1 MSEFDEQPIFD
12 KQNPTPEQPTVSN
25 PASEQPTRVNPVAQ
39 PTAAQPQPTQ
49 NYGAAN
55 GPVGDQHAPAPTVQN
70 ANKKKHSGAKHFLQ
84 GVLGG
89 VVGAGALTAILLGTG
104 VLGSKVVT
112 TTAGSSN
119 KITINAS
126 SENASTAE
134 AVATK
139 CLPSVVS
146 IGVKTKGGEALG
158 SGVILD
164 KKGNIITNYHV
175 VENAQSL
182 TVDIE
187 GKTYDAEVVGSDS
200 SSDIAVIK
208 VDLKGASVTPID
220 IADSDKLVVGDWV
233 MTIGSPFGLNQ
244 SVSTGIVSALYRST
258 LLPSS
263 SGTAVYANLIQ
274 IDAAINQGNSGG
286 ALVNDKG
293 ELVGINTLVESSSGD
308 FSGIGFSIP
317 GNYAVNI
324 AKKIIAGEKVTHAYV
339 GVSMLTV
346 NSQNSS
352 GLSVDEGAYVAQV
365 DKDGPAAKA
374 GIKKGDIIT
383 AIDDDKISSAD
394 GVILSIRSHAE
405 GDKVKV
411 TVNRD
416 GTEKSFTVTLGNDEE
431 LQTQQQL
438 MRNNQQ
444 NNQNSQGYNPF
455 EGFGE

>member
-1 MSEFDEQPIFD
+1 MSEFDDQPIFD
-12 KQNPTPEQPTVSN
+12 KQSSTSEHSAHVNSATQATAPQPC
-25 PASEQPTRVNPVAQ
+25 
-39 PTAAQPQPTQ
+39 PTQ
-49 NYGAAN
+49 NYGGAAN
-55 GPVGDQHAPAPTVQN
+55 GLVGDQPITASSEHN
-70 ANKKKHSGAKHFLQ
+70 AHKKKRSGAKHFLQ

-89 VVGAGALTAILLGTG
+89 AVGAGALVAILLGTG
-104 VLGSKVVT
+104 TLGSKVVT
-112 TTAGSSN
+112 PTPGSSN

-126 SENASTAE
+126 GENASIAR

-146 IGVKTKGGEALG
+146 IGVKTPRGGALG

-164 KKGNIITNYHV
+164 KKGNIVTNYHV
-175 VENAQSL
+175 VENAQSI

-187 GKTYDAEVVGSDS
+187 GKTYNAKVVGSDS

-208 VDLKGASVTPID
+208 VDLKGARVTPID

-233 MTIGSPFGLNQ
+233 MAIGSPFGLNQ

-263 SGTAVYANLIQ
+263 SGTTVYANLIQ

-324 AKKIIAGEKVTHAYV
+324 AKKIIAGEKVTHAYI

-352 GLSVDEGAYVAQV
+352 GLAVDKGAYVAQV
-365 DKDGPAAKA
+365 DKDGPAAEA

-416 GTEKSFTVTLGNDEE
+416 GKEESFTVTLGNDEE

-438 MRNNQQ
+438 MRNNPQD
-444 NNQNSQGYNPF
+444 NQNSQDYNPF